1 MKPKLLPQKLFEF
14 QDEHEKLIFDQH
26 QAALFLLRS
35 SEDKDAGFM
44 KVYEETCDDLKSW
57 IVCSYSDMTGTVI
70 EKLSGIWNLKAE
82 DMPVLVGY
90 LPRQNKVMSAQE
102 SIKDVPLA
110 DLTQENIT

>member
-1 MKPKLLPQKLFEF
+1 VKPKLLPQKLFEF
-14 QDEHEKLIFDQH
+14 QDDYEKLIFDQH

-44 KVYEETCDDLKSW
+44 KVYEDTCDDLKSW

-82 DMPVLVGY
+82 DMPMLVGY